1 MAIAVPEDSFQLI
14 HKLSDDLQLS
24 VRETGELLAI
34 HPRTLL
40 RRQETGRLEE
50 AELLKAQMV
59 EETFDFA
66 ARALGSEDVA
76 RKWLFSE
83 LPALSF
89 ARPVELLTSIK
100 GYERVKALLGQV
112 VFGSY

>member
-1 MAIAVPEDSFQLI
+1 MSIAVSQDSFQLI

-24 VRETGELLAI
+24 VRETGELLDI

-50 AELLKAQMV
+50 AEVLKAQMV

-66 ARALGSEDVA
+66 ARALGSEEVA

-83 LPALSF
+83 LPALAF
-89 ARPVELLTSIK
+89 ARPIELLTSIK
-100 GYERVKALLGQV
+100 GYERVKTLLGQI

>member
-1 MAIAVPEDSFQLI
+1 MAIAVPSDSFELI
-14 HKLSDDLQLS
+14 HGLSDGLQLS
-24 VRETGELLAI
+24 VREVGELLDI

-50 AELLKAQMV
+50 AEILKAQMV
-59 EETFDFA
+59 EEAFRFA
-66 ARALGSEDVA
+66 TQALGDADTA
-76 RKWLFSE
+76 RRWLFSE

-89 ARPVELLTSIK
+89 ERPIDTLTSIK
-100 GYERVKALLGQV
+100 GYERVKALLGQA

>member
-1 MAIAVPEDSFQLI
+1 MAVAVPHDSFALI
-14 HKLSDDLQLS
+14 QNLSAELHLS
-24 VRETGELLAI
+24 VREVGELLDI

-59 EETFDFA
+59 EEAFDFA
-66 ARALGSEDVA
+66 TRALGDAAAA

-83 LPALSF
+83 LPALEL
-89 ARPVELLTSIK
+89 ARPVDLLTSIK
-100 GYERVKALLGQV
+100 GYERVKALLGQI
-112 VFGSY
+112 VFGTY

>member
-1 MAIAVPEDSFQLI
+1 MAIAVPNDGFELI
-14 HKLSDDLQLS
+14 HGLSDDLQLS
-24 VRETGELLAI
+24 VREIGELLDI

-59 EETFDFA
+59 EEAFDFA
-66 ARALGSEDVA
+66 TRALGGDEAA
-76 RKWLFSE
+76 RRWLFSE
-83 LPALSF
+83 LPALAF
-89 ARPVELLTSIK
+89 ARPIDLLTSIK